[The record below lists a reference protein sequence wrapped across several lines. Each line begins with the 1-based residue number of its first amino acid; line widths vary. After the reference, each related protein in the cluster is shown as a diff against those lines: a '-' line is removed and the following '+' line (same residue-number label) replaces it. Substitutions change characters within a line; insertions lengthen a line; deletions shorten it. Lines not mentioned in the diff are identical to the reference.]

1 VSLGYLAELGAL
13 ERLEGAATAL
23 VDVGHCRNMYLH
35 PYDGSIS
42 ATGALLRA
50 FGVGDKEITAWD
62 GDILSLGLLDLHVAL
77 LMELINC
84 LEAMVDDDLETWNDG
99 VDIHDVLRLFR
110 KLAVLIE
117 FGPMRSN

>member
-50 FGVGDKEITAWD
+50 FGVSDKEIAVWD
-62 GDILSLGLLDLHVAL
+62 GNILSLELPDTHIVLLY
-77 LMELINC
+77 ELVSC
-84 LEAMVDDDLETWNDG
+84 LEAMADDDLETWNDG